1 MRTPSAPDD
10 SPRRA
15 GWPVA
20 LLAAGFAA
28 ALAARLWLLLGF
40 HGNYD
45 TESYGIVAEIARRGG
60 DFYAETT
67 RYNYSPLWS
76 AVCVGAEALA
86 SALGTRPIL
95 VYGALLLLA
104 DVATAVVIFVLA
116 RRRLTADLARRRTRA
131 RVSAAFAALL
141 FFANPVSILISSRH
155 LQFDGLAIL
164 FLLVA
169 IAASERARDA
179 RAAAA
184 LSVSVLIKHVTGLHP
199 PLFRRRTGPT
209 GLLPAVLPYVVFAA
223 SLIPYAA
230 SWREILKSVL
240 LYRGVTGNYGIEVM
254 VLLPG
259 VPDWAPVPIFFA
271 AVVVALWKLSRVEL
285 AHASLLLFLV
295 ILVFAPGF
303 GRQYC
308 VWPIALGALF
318 AGPGFLLYTVVAAAF
333 LVGAIFP
340 ETREA
345 VSLPGW
351 YGPFWAAVAWLAWEI
366 RRHSTRSS
374 AHRAG

>member
-1 MRTPSAPDD
+1 LSETGVDA
-10 SPRRA
+10 RRR
-15 GWPVA
+15 GLRVA
-20 LLAAGFAA
+20 FLAVGFAA
-28 ALAARLWLLLGF
+28 ALAVRLWLLFGF

-76 AVCVGAEALA
+76 IVCVGAEALA
-86 SALGTRPIL
+86 GALGVRPVL

-104 DVATAVVIFVLA
+104 DVATASMIYILA
-116 RRRLTADLARRRTRA
+116 RRRVGTGP
-131 RVSAAFAALL
+131 SAALAALL
-141 FFANPVSILISSRH
+141 FFGNPVSILVSSRH

-164 FLLVA
+164 FLLIA
-169 IAASERARDA
+169 IAASERLRDA
-179 RAAAA
+179 RAAVA

-199 PLFRRRTGPT
+199 PLFRRRRGPT

-223 SLIPYAA
+223 SLIPYVR
-230 SWREILKSVL
+230 SWREILQSVL

-271 AVVVALWKLSRVEL
+271 AVAIALWKLSRVEL
-285 AHASLLLFLV
+285 ARASLLLFLV

-308 VWPIALGALF
+308 VWPIALGSLF
-318 AGPGFLLYTVVAAAF
+318 AGPGFFLYTAVAAAF

-340 ETREA
+340 EVREA
-345 VSLPGW
+345 VTLPGW
-351 YGPFWAAVAWLAWEI
+351 YGPFWAAVAWLAWEV
-366 RRHSTRSS
+366 RRRSAPSSTQ
-374 AHRAG
+374 RAG

>member
-1 MRTPSAPDD
+1 LSAPTGATVR
-10 SPRRA
+10 SRGLRA
-15 GWPVA
+15 A

-28 ALAARLWLLLGF
+28 ALAVRLWLLFGF

-76 AVCVGAEALA
+76 AVCVGVEALA
-86 SALGTRPIL
+86 AAIGTRPIL

-104 DVATAVVIFVLA
+104 DVATAFVLYG
-116 RRRLTADLARRRTRA
+116 LARRRTRT
-131 RVSAAFAALL
+131 RVSAALAALL
-141 FFANPVSILISSRH
+141 FFGNPVSILISSRH

-169 IAASERARDA
+169 IAASERARDL

-199 PLFRRRTGPT
+199 PLFRRRGGPT
-209 GLLPAVLPYVVFAA
+209 GLLPVILPYVVFAA
-223 SLIPYAA
+223 SLIPYIR
-230 SWREILKSVL
+230 SWREILQSVL

-271 AVVVALWKLSRVEL
+271 AVAVALWKLSRVEL
-285 AHASLLLFLV
+285 ARASLLLFLV

-318 AGPGFLLYTVVAAAF
+318 AGPGFFLYTVVAAAF

-340 ETREA
+340 EVRET
-345 VSLPGW
+345 VTLPGW
-351 YGPFWAAVAWLAWEI
+351 YGPFWAAVAWLAWEV
-366 RRHSTRSS
+366 RRRRAPS
-374 AHRAG
+374 AADRAG